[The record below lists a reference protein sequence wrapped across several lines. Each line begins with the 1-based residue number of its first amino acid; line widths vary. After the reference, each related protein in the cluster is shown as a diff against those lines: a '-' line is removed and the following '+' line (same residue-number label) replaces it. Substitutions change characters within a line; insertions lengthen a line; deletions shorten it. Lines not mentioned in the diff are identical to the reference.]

1 MLCCISCSYNIKYLK
16 KRVLRFNEL
25 PSKVRKKISSIPE
38 CDNSIN
44 IVLFVDPSDSI
55 NYHYKRVETIIGP
68 WVLYYII
75 TDINTKT
82 SYKID
87 RGTPSPYVVYNHKL
101 YVPDTYD
108 FFCGEDYSVITGLLG
123 ISFCKPDGKGPN
135 LERGGTPYDY
145 KTRTRTFF
153 LKPVK

>member
-1 MLCCISCSYNIKYLK
+1 MNYHENKKNIVFIGIFSVLLCCISCSYNIKYLK

-25 PSKVRKKISSIPE
+25 PSKVREKISSIPE

-87 RGTPSPYVVYNHKL
+87 RGTPRPYVVYNHKL

-108 FFCGEDYSVITGLLG
+108 FFCGEDYRKVIFT
-123 ISFCKPDGKGPN
+123 
-135 LERGGTPYDY
+135 EYE
-145 KTRTRTFF
+145 
-153 LKPVK
+153 LK